1 MKKLLSVI
9 LCALFLLGCVAALAD
24 DSAHTDTPPAEV
36 SQHLAEKFADY
47 TLEDYIAIP
56 GTPNGDYGFALIAS
70 GRNRVLL
77 GYHAENG
84 VMRYWR
90 KSAGAVPQGEG
101 VGFFSRHSANT
112 VYEPGTTDKTFGDT
126 LGFTVA
132 YLDSV
137 GAESWTAYISYHWQ
151 DGGFKLFSYS
161 DLKSFEGAVLVTDRG
176 VAFYDSDRDKVAGRV
191 DGTVQRDLRY
201 TSYAA
206 LPKTLN
212 AARNQLTVAPE
223 IPVGQLN
230 AQEIRFIGGQRYD
243 VYSIPS
249 NGPGSLR
256 GGNGKAA
263 VSTNDWIQVFGEE
276 DGWILI
282 QYAIDKGHMRFGYIP
297 ADALPAG
304 AKVDTLDWKNAK
316 TACLAVDTPV
326 TDDPLYSRSELTTL
340 PAGARVTALATM
352 GDWMYIES
360 STGDFLRGFV
370 KQDALCYDKLYFL
383 SDHSDNLADG
393 ILTVTPDGRIKL
405 TMGLKGDSSPA
416 SFLLKDELQN
426 IEIGVAERNALGDY
440 ALTAPL
446 PANTTSISFIPLDN
460 DGNPNE
466 TLFRVEW

>member
-9 LCALFLLGCVAALAD
+9 LCVLLLLGCAAALAD
-24 DSAHTDTPPAEV
+24 GNSAYTDTPPAEV
-36 SQHLAEKFADY
+36 TQHLAEKFANY

-70 GRNRVLL
+70 GKERVLL
-77 GYHAENG
+77 GYHAEG
-84 VMRYWR
+84 GAMRYWR
-90 KSAGAVPQGEG
+90 KNASAAPQGEG

-112 VYEPGTTDKTFGDT
+112 VYEPGTTDKTFGDA

-132 YLDSV
+132 YLDSA
-137 GAESWTAYISYHWQ
+137 GAESWAASVSYHWQ
-151 DGGFKLFSYS
+151 DGGFRLFTYFKQGTGVTAVVS
-161 DLKSFEGAVLVTDRG
+161 DTGVT
-176 VAFYDSDRDKVAGRV
+176 FYDNKGKTV
-191 DGTVQRDLRY
+191 GTVRGTIQRDLRY
-201 TSYAA
+201 ASFSI
-206 LPKTLN
+206 LPRTLE

-223 IPVGQLN
+223 IPYGQLN
-230 AQEIRFIGGQRYD
+230 AQEIRFTGGQRYD

-282 QYAIDKGHMRFGYIP
+282 QYAIDKDHMRFGYIP

-304 AKVDTLDWKNAK
+304 AKVDTLDWSAAK
-316 TACLAVDTPV
+316 DAYLTAATAV
-326 TDDPLYSRSELTTL
+326 TDDPLYSRSELTML
-340 PAGARVTALATM
+340 PADARVTALATM

-370 KQDALCYDKLYFL
+370 KQDMLCYDKTYFL

-405 TMGLKGDSSPA
+405 NMGLKGDSSPA
-416 SFLLKDELQN
+416 AFLLKDELQG
-426 IEIGVAERNALGDY
+426 IEIGVAERNPLGDY
-440 ALTAPL
+440 IIPTAPL
-446 PANTTSISFIPLDN
+446 PANTTSISFIPLDSN
-460 DGNPNE
+460 NTPGD